1 MRYRSVSPMKESGNT
16 CRLEPLLQK
25 ARPGNLSAM
34 LRTLVG
40 LSCGVSLLLAASVS
54 RAQCTKD
61 TDCKGDRVCDAG
73 NCVTPPQTLPPPP
86 AAPSGADASGAGTP
100 ASGGDPGQALA
111 AQVPPAAE
119 PEIPPEEP
127 RRERP
132 KQRRHS
138 TGMMVGGI
146 VMVSFVPVALI
157 AAAVANNKQNAC
169 ETGGVSFNFDDEGI
183 QTYDGVDCSTY
194 DKTIYGGLIS
204 AVVLAGVGIPLIV
217 IGGKKEPAAA
227 TATITPW
234 ATPRAAGLG
243 LRVDM

>member
-1 MRYRSVSPMKESGNT
+1 
-16 CRLEPLLQK
+16 
-25 ARPGNLSAM
+25 
-34 LRTLVG
+34 
-40 LSCGVSLLLAASVS
+40 
-54 RAQCTKD
+54 
-61 TDCKGDRVCDAG
+61 
-73 NCVTPPQTLPPPP
+73 VTPPQPLPPSP
-86 AAPSGADASGAGTP
+86 AAPSGVEASSPGAPTS
-100 ASGGDPGQALA
+100 SGGPEQALT

-119 PEIPPEEP
+119 PEIPREEP
-127 RRERP
+127 PSERP
-132 KQRRHS
+132 KPRRHS

-169 ETGGVSFNFDDEGI
+169 ETGGFSFNFDDEGI
-183 QTYDGVDCSTY
+183 QTYEGVDCTTY